1 MKKLLLLSALL
12 IFACSSD
19 GGDNNIDDNQ
29 DCISLLN
36 NKTWFPVE
44 GTSEIFTYIRFD
56 SNGDFYEEGQ
66 LDGTWDL
73 ESNCSTINFDIIGSS
88 IDFSYEIVS
97 INQNLM
103 VVNTVLG
110 QVSYE
115 NFYVEGGSFVND
127 YNGLVWEVEEVN
139 GEEAEEAV
147 YISFGLNSSNE
158 FQLYN
163 IQDCD
168 DGDLDYED
176 VYNGYASA
184 EIIIDDGD
192 AMIFRYNE
200 DIESLDNYYEYI
212 FKVKNEFLEII
223 FVDYGDGGMEYA
235 DKVELS
241 ITNLDNPCE

>member
-1 MKKLLLLSALL
+1 MKKLLLISALF
-12 IFACSSD
+12 IFACSTEN
-19 GGDNNIDDNQ
+19 GDNNIDNNQ
-29 DCISLLN
+29 DCISLLT

-44 GTSEIFTYIRFD
+44 GTSDIFTYIRFD

-73 ESNCSTINFDIIGSS
+73 ESNCSTINFDIIDSS

-97 INQNLM
+97 VDQNLM

-127 YNGLVWEVEEVN
+127 YNELVWEIEVVDGEEVEE
-139 GEEAEEAV
+139 AT

-163 IQDCD
+163 IQDCAE
-168 DGDLDYED
+168 GLDYED
-176 VYNGYASA
+176 VYDGDASA

-235 DKVELS
+235 DKIELS

>member
-19 GGDNNIDDNQ
+19 GGDNNIDNNQ
-29 DCISLLN
+29 DCISLLT

-44 GTSEIFTYIRFD
+44 ETSEIFTYIRFD

-115 NFYVEGGSFVND
+115 NFYVEGGAFVDD

-139 GEEAEEAV
+139 GEEAEEAI

>member
-19 GGDNNIDDNQ
+19 GGDNNIDNNQ
-29 DCISLLN
+29 DCISLLT

-44 GTSEIFTYIRFD
+44 ETSEIFTYIRFD

-115 NFYVEGGSFVND
+115 NFYVEGGSFVDD

-139 GEEAEEAV
+139 GEEAEEAI

-223 FVDYGDGGMEYA
+223 SVDYGDGGMEEA
-235 DKVELS
+235 VKSELS

>member
-19 GGDNNIDDNQ
+19 GGDNNIDNNQ
-29 DCISLLN
+29 DCISLLT

-44 GTSEIFTYIRFD
+44 ETSEIFTYIRFD

-115 NFYVEGGSFVND
+115 NFYVEGGAFVDD

-139 GEEAEEAV
+139 GEEAEEAI

-223 FVDYGDGGMEYA
+223 FVDYGDGGMEEA
-235 DKVELS
+235 VKSELS

>member
-1 MKKLLLLSALL
+1 MKKLILLSALF
-12 IFACSSD
+12 IFACSTEN
-19 GGDNNIDDNQ
+19 GDNNIDNNQ
-29 DCISLLN
+29 DCISLLT
-36 NKTWFPVE
+36 NKTWFPIE

-127 YNGLVWEVEEVN
+127 YNGLVWEIEEVDGEEVEEDQ
-139 GEEAEEAV
+139 
-147 YISFGLNSSNE
+147 YIIFGLNSSNE
-158 FQLYN
+158 FYLYLP
-163 IQDCD
+163 QDCENIF
-168 DGDLDYED
+168 DYQD
-176 VYNGYASA
+176 VYDGYASA

-200 DIESLDNYYEYI
+200 NIESLDNYYEYI
-212 FKVKNEFLEII
+212 FKVKNESLEII
-223 FVDYGDGGMEYA
+223 IVNNGVFVTQGEF
-235 DKVELS
+235 S